1 MRYANIQRAFS
12 LILRILSLN
21 SYARYYRSFK
31 YCNKVLPVY
40 CIIPTL
46 YFHEL
51 VTLYEGLLM
60 KVVGIALIVYH
71 ANLAMVFRHEHV
83 NIAVHADL
91 TLVFRHEHV
100 NITIQRITVVSTAD
114 YLTYT
119 LSLASHVMKLRKV
132 VEVVKTVDAQ
142 HKPSS
147 FSTNVFSP

>member
-12 LILRILSLN
+12 LIPRILSLN

-31 YCNKVLPVY
+31 YRNKVLPVY
-40 CIIPTL
+40 LIHRCIIPTL

-83 NIAVHADL
+83 NIAV
-91 TLVFRHEHV
+91 
-100 NITIQRITVVSTAD
+100 QRGTVVSTAD

-119 LSLASHVMKLRKV
+119 LSFASHVMKLRKV
-132 VEVVKTVDAQ
+132 VEVVKAVDAQ

-147 FSTNVFSP
+147 FSTSVFSP

>member
-40 CIIPTL
+40 LIHRCIIPTL

-60 KVVGIALIVYH
+60 KVVGIALIVTSH
-71 ANLAMVFRHEHV
+71 EGSRHCAHS
-83 NIAVHADL
+83 
-91 TLVFRHEHV
+91 
-100 NITIQRITVVSTAD
+100 VSCEPCD
-114 YLTYT
+114 GL
-119 LSLASHVMKLRKV
+119 
-132 VEVVKTVDAQ
+132 
-142 HKPSS
+142 
-147 FSTNVFSP
+147 